1 MRQKRIAVFLSG
13 RGSNFRAIFEA
24 VEAGKVKGYVEV
36 VISDTPDANGLSFA
50 RAQGIPCAVF
60 QKSRNQS
67 RTEYFEEIIE
77 ELDRR
82 KIDLIVLAGFMKV
95 LSSNIIR
102 RYRNRII
109 NIHPALLPA
118 FPGVHAQKQAL
129 DYGVK
134 YSGCTVHFVDEGVD
148 TGPIVIQEA
157 VPVLEDDTEDTLSDR
172 ILEQEHRIFPRA
184 VQLFCEER
192 LEVKGRR
199 VFIQNL

>member
-1 MRQKRIAVFLSG
+1 MRHKRIAVFLSG

-24 VEAGKVKGYVEV
+24 VDEGRVNGNIDV
-36 VISDTPDANGLSFA
+36 VISDVFDAPGLSFA
-50 RAQGIPCAVF
+50 RSQGIPCAVF
-60 QKSRNQS
+60 QKSRNES
-67 RTEYFEEIIE
+67 RAEYFQKIIV

-95 LSSNIIR
+95 LSGNIIR

-172 ILEQEHRIFPRA
+172 ILAQEHKIFPRA

-199 VFIQNL
+199 VFIQNP

>member
-1 MRQKRIAVFLSG
+1 MRQKQIAVFLSG

-24 VEAGKVKGYVEV
+24 VDEGRVKGHVDV
-36 VISDTPDANGLSFA
+36 VISDVFDAQGLSFA
-50 RAQGIPCAVF
+50 RAHGIPCAVF
-60 QKSRNQS
+60 QKSRNES
-67 RTEYFEEIIE
+67 RAEYFEKIIE

-95 LSSNIIR
+95 LSGNIIR

-129 DYGVK
+129 EYGVK

-184 VQLFCEER
+184 VQLFCEDR

-199 VFIQNL
+199 VFIQNP